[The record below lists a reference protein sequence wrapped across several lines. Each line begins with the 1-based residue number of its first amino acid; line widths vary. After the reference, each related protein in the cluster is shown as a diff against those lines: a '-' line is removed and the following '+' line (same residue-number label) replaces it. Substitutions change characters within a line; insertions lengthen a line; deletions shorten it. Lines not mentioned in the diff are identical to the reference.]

1 MTARVALG
9 VAAAAVLT
17 AAPAAEAA
25 APPAKVRVLTG
36 SQAELLRTGQV
47 RVAVTARRSVRLR
60 LIATTPKPVPG
71 PKARVVTGA
80 RDVPMRA
87 GSRRTVVL
95 PLRSRSRKVFL
106 GCGDVLLSA
115 RAAVIRGTPAH
126 MRGSRRLA
134 PDARRCR
141 PPGGFAAGAA
151 RRSANPA
158 AGERL
163 CLGGYGPCPAGGGR
177 TMTGIKDDLYARALA
192 VSAERGELILVTT
205 SNVGFFA
212 AYKSAGLGIHE
223 LRQEVARRT
232 GIAAGSV
239 LVQADHSHSAPDTIG
254 IWGGVP
260 PEYVRRLQDA
270 AVDAAVAAWAARQ
283 PARLYAGRADG
294 PGVKSS
300 YTTPPNVG
308 TDDEFRLLW
317 AERASDGRRIATYSN
332 YSPHAT
338 VLKSG
343 NTLASGDWPEWAA
356 QLAEAE
362 HGGVGLGGVGTLGR
376 EDFGATGEAD
386 AKDRLRRMMAA
397 ATASAAEVPA
407 AGGVAVR
414 TVFLRE
420 PLAQPVLALNR
431 LPEGSVDAG
440 GYDLS
445 IDRADRSPWL
455 EAGSVGT
462 YAGAARIGDLF
473 LGFSPG
479 EPFPQVQFY
488 LREQGGV
495 SGPRLHFH
503 LGATDDFLGYMVR
516 PASDYPQVAAEGG
529 GYLLG
534 CPEEEVLRQAGLP
547 YDPACPDHW
556 TLMVSPTIG
565 THVACTVQAAGE
577 ALGFEARVR
586 DPECPGLTATDGA
599 GAPPEHAP

>member
-1 MTARVALG
+1 MTVRVALG
-9 VAAAAVLT
+9 LAGAVL
-17 AAPAAEAA
+17 APALGLALPAPAEAA
-25 APPAKVRVLTG
+25 APPAEVRVLTRD
-36 SQAELLRTGQV
+36 QAELIRTGRV
-47 RVAVTARRSVRLR
+47 RVAVTARGAVRLR

-80 RDVPMRA
+80 RDVRMRA
-87 GSRRTVVL
+87 GSRRTVSL
-95 PLRSRSRKVFL
+95 PLRSRSRRVFET
-106 GCGDVLLSA
+106 CGAVLVSA

-126 MRGSRRLA
+126 MRAGRRLG
-134 PDARRCR
+134 PDEERCR
-141 PPGGFAAGAA
+141 AAPGAFAVGAA
-151 RRSANPA
+151 RRSTNPA

-163 CLGGYGPCPAGGGR
+163 CLGGYGPCPNGKGR
-177 TMTGIKDDLYARALA
+177 TMTGIKDDLYARAMA
-192 VSAERGELILVTT
+192 VSAERGDLILVTT

-212 AYKSAGLGIHE
+212 AYKSEGLGIYE

-232 GIAAGSV
+232 GVPAGSV

-260 PEYVRRLQDA
+260 PSYVRRLQDA
-270 AVDAAVAAWAARQ
+270 AVDAAVAAWRARR

-294 PGVKSS
+294 PGVTSS
-300 YTTPPNVG
+300 YSAPPNVG

-317 AERASDGRRIATYSN
+317 AERAGDGRRIATYSN

-338 VLKSG
+338 VLEGS
-343 NTLASGDWPEWAA
+343 NTQASGDWPEWAA

-362 HGGVGLGGVGTLGR
+362 HGGVGLAGVGTLGR
-376 EDFGATGEAD
+376 EDFGAADEAD
-386 AKDRLRRMMAA
+386 ARSRLRRMMAA
-397 ATASAAEVPA
+397 ATAAGREVPA

-445 IDRADRSPWL
+445 IDRADRAPWL
-455 EAGSVGT
+455 DAGTIGT

-503 LGATDDFLGYMVR
+503 LGATGDFLGYMVR

-534 CPEEEVLRQAGLP
+534 CPEEEVLRQTGIP

-565 THVACTVQAAGE
+565 THVACTIQDAGE
-577 ALGFEARVR
+577 ALGFEVRTR
-586 DPECPGLTATDGA
+586 DPECA
-599 GAPPEHAP
+599 

>member
-1 MTARVALG
+1 
-9 VAAAAVLT
+9 
-17 AAPAAEAA
+17 
-25 APPAKVRVLTG
+25 
-36 SQAELLRTGQV
+36 
-47 RVAVTARRSVRLR
+47 
-60 LIATTPKPVPG
+60 
-71 PKARVVTGA
+71 
-80 RDVPMRA
+80 
-87 GSRRTVVL
+87 
-95 PLRSRSRKVFL
+95 
-106 GCGDVLLSA
+106 
-115 RAAVIRGTPAH
+115 
-126 MRGSRRLA
+126 
-134 PDARRCR
+134 
-141 PPGGFAAGAA
+141 
-151 RRSANPA
+151 
-158 AGERL
+158 
-163 CLGGYGPCPAGGGR
+163 
-177 TMTGIKDDLYARALA
+177 MTGVKDDLYARALA
-192 VSAERGELILVTT
+192 VSAERGDLILVTT

-212 AYKSAGLGIHE
+212 AYKSEGLGIYE

-232 GIAAGSV
+232 GVAAGSV

-270 AVDAAVAAWAARQ
+270 AVDAAVAAWRARE
-283 PARLYAGRADG
+283 PARLYAGRVDG
-294 PGVKSS
+294 PGVRSS
-300 YTTPPNVG
+300 YGTPPNVG

-317 AERASDGRRIATYSN
+317 AERAGDGRRIATYSN

-356 QLAEAE
+356 QLAEAR

-397 ATASAAEVPA
+397 ATAAASEVPA
-407 AGGVAVR
+407 TGGVAVR

-445 IDRADRSPWL
+445 IDRADRAPWL
-455 EAGSVGT
+455 DAGTVGT

-495 SGPRLHFH
+495 GGPRLHFH
-503 LGATDDFLGYMVR
+503 LGATGDFLGYMVR

-534 CPEEEVLRQAGLP
+534 CPEQEVLRTTGLP

-565 THVACTVQAAGE
+565 THVACTIQNAGE
-577 ALGFEARVR
+577 ALGFEVRAR
-586 DPECPGLTATDGA
+586 DPECAGLTATDGV
-599 GAPPEHAP
+599 GAPAELPHRRDAVLGAERPEREAPEAR